1 MGVTQAQREA
11 LLEAAKDARRHAH
24 APYSGFAVG
33 AAVLAEDGSIFSAC
47 NVEVSNYSG
56 GCCAERIAVFKAV
69 SSGYRRFIAC
79 AVVAEM
85 EESPCG
91 PCGAC
96 RQVLWDFGPD
106 SEIIMSN
113 PTGSLQASMPL
124 SELIPLSFGPEN
136 VLDAIK
142 AQHGSG

>member
-1 MGVTQAQREA
+1 MGLTQTQREA
-11 LLEAAKDARRHAH
+11 LLKAATEAREHAH

-33 AAVLAEDGSIFSAC
+33 AAVLAEDGSIFSGC

-69 SSGYRRFIAC
+69 SSGYRLFIAC

-85 EESPCG
+85 ADNPCG

-96 RQVLWDFGPD
+96 RQVLWDFAPD
-106 SEIIMSN
+106 SEVIMSN
-113 PTGSLQASMPL
+113 PTGSVQACMPL